1 MVSVTASL
9 ADGQPL
15 PTWLHFDTQNGQFAG
30 LLPDNTATGS
40 LTDGGFGTKPNDKP
54 LLPEKITIEVVARDS
69 HGNISIT
76 DFTIDLVRTPPKHS
90 LNVLPGHG
98 GFEHWGM
105 LRDTAVPLTGEP
117 ILWDGE
123 LATEI
128 GRDGV
133 IHVADPVPAGRAG
146 FSEQL
151 RVHGLHAL
159 NADRAALL
167 KNLRHVNWR

>member
-1 MVSVTASL
+1 
-9 ADGQPL
+9 
-15 PTWLHFDTQNGQFAG
+15 
-30 LLPDNTATGS
+30 
-40 LTDGGFGTKPNDKP
+40 
-54 LLPEKITIEVVARDS
+54 
-69 HGNISIT
+69 
-76 DFTIDLVRTPPKHS
+76 
-90 LNVLPGHG
+90 
-98 GFEHWGM
+98 M

-123 LATEI
+123 LATDI

-151 RVHGLHAL
+151 KVHGLHAL